1 MQCNITT
8 SLVVSLS
15 ESGFGLDELVYRME
29 ELAKEKAF
37 PELLRTIILVVD
49 ENLRLTVMLKN
60 RLPAKCSCTC
70 DSPDLVLDG
79 YMPRKI
85 RTRLGIVDLPRITRV
100 KCKHCGKTFV
110 PLTLMCGL
118 EKHQTK
124 SNELEKLVLEQC
136 AQESYRV
143 ATGNI
148 REMTAA
154 RECHSTFRR
163 WVIRTNAD
171 EIKVPEDVM
180 GSVPGV
186 LYADGTK
193 CKGIGEDGHACK
205 GDIKVLLGV
214 RNDGHVIPI
223 GTWTGHETW
232 KEISDQVAER
242 QVKFP
247 DGTILVCD
255 GEINL
260 AESLAKL
267 ASDEQ
272 RCQWHVQRDLY
283 HMMRMNGGKIKD
295 VRPMQQRLGGI
306 MAIELPKESF
316 AAVPEE
322 QKLSIRAKM
331 EQAEKDLDVLIG
343 DIRSKGY
350 TVAVNYLE
358 RAKHAMFGYVR
369 RWLALGLVCPR
380 ASSFI
385 ERTMRA
391 IGRRIK
397 KLGYNWKQE
406 GVGKIARIVLKLFA
420 SESEWNEYW
429 RKRMDLNQS
438 VMLNIPTRSICI
450 DSGHWL
456 QFMSFIV
463 QVRKDDMEFRRGR
476 TKLRH
481 N

>member
-29 ELAKEKAF
+29 ELANEKAF

-163 WVIRTNAD
+163 WVIRTNAN

-397 KLGYNWKQE
+397 KLGYNWKPE

-438 VMLNIPTRSICI
+438 VMLNFKV
-450 DSGHWL
+450 L
-456 QFMSFIV
+456 E
-463 QVRKDDMEFRRGR
+463 VR
-476 TKLRH
+476 
-481 N
+481 

>member
-1 MQCNITT
+1 MQYNITT
-8 SLVVSLS
+8 SLIVSLS
-15 ESGFGLDELVYRME
+15 ENSFGLDELIYRME
-29 ELAKEKAF
+29 ELANKKAF
-37 PELLRTIILVVD
+37 PQLLKTIVLLVD
-49 ENLRLTVMLKN
+49 ENLRLKVMLKQ
-60 RLPAKCSCTC
+60 PIPEKCSCTC
-70 DSPDLVLDG
+70 EHPDLVLDG
-79 YMPRKI
+79 GMPRKI
-85 RTRLGIVDLPRITRV
+85 RTRLGVVELPRITRV

-110 PLTLMCGL
+110 PLALMCGL
-118 EKHQTK
+118 EKHQTM
-124 SNELEKLVLEQC
+124 SNELAKLVLEQC

-148 REMTAA
+148 HEMTAA
-154 RECHSTFRR
+154 KECHSTFRR
-163 WVIRTNAD
+163 WVLKTDAD
-171 EIKVPEDVM
+171 EIRVPDGTM

-186 LYADGTK
+186 VYADGTK
-193 CKGIGEDGHACK
+193 CKSIGAGGHACR
-205 GDIKVLLGV
+205 GDVKVLLGV
-214 RNDGHVIPI
+214 RNEGTVFPI

-232 KEISDQVAER
+232 QDISDQLDKR

-255 GEINL
+255 GEIGL
-260 AESLAKL
+260 AESLSKL

-295 VRPMQQRLGGI
+295 VRPMQERLRGI

-316 AAVPEE
+316 AQVPEG
-322 QKLSIRAKM
+322 QKASIKAKM
-331 EQAEKDLDVLIG
+331 EQAERDLDVLIG

-397 KLGYNWKQE
+397 KLGYNWKDA

-420 SESEWNEYW
+420 TEGEWEEYW

-438 VMLNIPTRSICI
+438 VMLN
-450 DSGHWL
+450 
-456 QFMSFIV
+456 FKVME
-463 QVRKDDMEFRRGR
+463 VR
-476 TKLRH
+476 
-481 N
+481 

>member
-8 SLVVSLS
+8 SLIVSLS
-15 ESGFGLDELVYRME
+15 ETGFGLDELVYRME
-29 ELAKEKAF
+29 DLANKKAF

-49 ENLRLTVMLKN
+49 ENLRLKVMLKQS
-60 RLPAKCSCTC
+60 LPPKCGCSCDC
-70 DSPDLVLDG
+70 PDLVLDG
-79 YMPRKI
+79 GMPRKI
-85 RTRLGIVDLPRITRV
+85 RTRLGVVELPRITRV
-100 KCKHCGKTFV
+100 KCKHCGRTFT

-118 EKHQTK
+118 EKNQTM
-124 SNELEKLVLEQC
+124 SNELAKLVLEQC

-143 ATGNI
+143 AAGNI
-148 REMTAA
+148 HEMTAA
-154 RECHSTFRR
+154 KECHSTFRR
-163 WVIRTNAD
+163 WVLKTDAD
-171 EIKVPEDVM
+171 DINVPEDAM
-180 GSVPGV
+180 GAVPGV

-193 CKGIGEDGHACK
+193 CKSIGADGHACK
-205 GDIKVLLGV
+205 GDVKVLLGV
-214 RNDGHVIPI
+214 RNEGSVFPI

-232 KEISDQVAER
+232 QEISDQLTKR

-247 DGTILVCD
+247 DGSILVCD
-255 GEINL
+255 GEIGL
-260 AESLAKL
+260 AESLSKL
-267 ASDEQ
+267 VSDEQ
-272 RCQWHVQRDLY
+272 RCQWHVHRDLY

-295 VRPMQQRLGGI
+295 VRPMQERLRGI

-316 AAVPEE
+316 AQVPED
-322 QKLSIRAKM
+322 QKASIKAKM
-331 EQAEKDLDVLIG
+331 EQAERDLDVLIG

-397 KLGYNWKQE
+397 KLGYNWKDE

-420 SESEWNEYW
+420 TEGEWEEYW

-438 VMLNIPTRSICI
+438 VMLNFKV
-450 DSGHWL
+450 L
-456 QFMSFIV
+456 EV
-463 QVRKDDMEFRRGR
+463 Q
-476 TKLRH
+476 
-481 N
+481 

>member
-1 MQCNITT
+1 M
-8 SLVVSLS
+8 
-15 ESGFGLDELVYRME
+15 
-29 ELAKEKAF
+29 
-37 PELLRTIILVVD
+37 
-49 ENLRLTVMLKN
+49 
-60 RLPAKCSCTC
+60 
-70 DSPDLVLDG
+70 
-79 YMPRKI
+79 
-85 RTRLGIVDLPRITRV
+85 

-110 PLTLMCGL
+110 PLLLMCGL
-118 EKHQTK
+118 EKHQTM

-143 ATGNI
+143 AAGNI
-148 REMTAA
+148 HEMTAA
-154 RECHSTFRR
+154 KENHSTFRR
-163 WVIRTNAD
+163 WVLKTDAD
-171 EIKVPEDVM
+171 EIHVPEGAM

-193 CKGIGEDGHACK
+193 CKSIGVDGHSCK
-205 GDIKVLLGV
+205 GDVKVLLGV
-214 RNDGHVIPI
+214 RNEGTVFPI

-232 KEISDQVAER
+232 QNISEQLAKR

-255 GEINL
+255 GEIGL
-260 AESLAKL
+260 AESLSKL

-272 RCQWHVQRDLY
+272 RCQWHVHRDLY
-283 HMMRMNGGKIKD
+283 HMMRVNGGKIKD
-295 VRPMQQRLGGI
+295 VRPMQKRLKGI

-316 AAVPEE
+316 ALVPED
-322 QKLSIRAKM
+322 QKVSIKTKM
-331 EQAEKDLDVLIG
+331 EQAEKDLDLLIN
-343 DIRSKGY
+343 DIRLKGY
-350 TVAVNYLE
+350 AAAVNYLE

-397 KLGYNWKQE
+397 KLGYNWKDE

-420 SESEWNEYW
+420 TQGEWEEYW

-438 VMLNIPTRSICI
+438 VML
-450 DSGHWL
+450 
-456 QFMSFIV
+456 SFKI
-463 QVRKDDMEFRRGR
+463 QKVR
-476 TKLRH
+476 
-481 N
+481 

>member
-1 MQCNITT
+1 MQYNITT
-8 SLVVSLS
+8 SLIVSLS
-15 ESGFGLDELVYRME
+15 ENGFGLDELIYRME
-29 ELAKEKAF
+29 ELANKKAF
-37 PELLRTIILVVD
+37 PQLLRTIVLLVD
-49 ENLRLTVMLKN
+49 ENLRLKVML
-60 RLPAKCSCTC
+60 RQPLPEKCGCTC
-70 DSPDLVLDG
+70 AHPDLVLDG
-79 YMPRKI
+79 GMPRKI

-110 PLTLMCGL
+110 PLALMCGL
-118 EKHQTK
+118 ERHQTM
-124 SNELEKLVLEQC
+124 SNELAKLVLEQC

-148 REMTAA
+148 HEMTAA
-154 RECHSTFRR
+154 KESHSTFRR
-163 WVIRTNAD
+163 WVLKTDAD
-171 EIKVPEDVM
+171 EIRVPEGTM
-180 GSVPGV
+180 GAVPGV

-193 CKGIGEDGHACK
+193 CKSIGADGRACK
-205 GDIKVLLGV
+205 GDVKVLLGV
-214 RNDGHVIPI
+214 RNEGTVFPI

-232 KEISDQVAER
+232 QDISDQLTKR

-255 GEINL
+255 GEIGL
-260 AESLAKL
+260 AESLSKL

-272 RCQWHVQRDLY
+272 RCQWHVHRDLY

-295 VRPMQQRLGGI
+295 VRPVQERLKGI

-316 AAVPEE
+316 AQVPED
-322 QKLSIRAKM
+322 QKASIKAKM

-350 TVAVNYLE
+350 TIAVNYLE

-397 KLGYNWKQE
+397 KLGYNWKDK

-420 SESEWNEYW
+420 TEGEWEEYW

-438 VMLNIPTRSICI
+438 VMLNFKV
-450 DSGHWL
+450 L
-456 QFMSFIV
+456 EV
-463 QVRKDDMEFRRGR
+463 Q
-476 TKLRH
+476 
-481 N
+481 

>member
-1 MQCNITT
+1 MQYNITT
-8 SLVVSLS
+8 SLLVSLS
-15 ESGFGLDELVYRME
+15 ENGFGLDELIYRME
-29 ELAKEKAF
+29 DLANKKAF
-37 PELLRTIILVVD
+37 PELLRIIIMLVD
-49 ENLRLTVMLKN
+49 ENIRLKVMTKES
-60 RLPAKCSCTC
+60 LPEKCNC
-70 DSPDLVLDG
+70 DCEHPDLVLNG
-79 YMPRKI
+79 GVPRQI
-85 RTRLGIVDLPRITRV
+85 RSRLGKIELPRITRV

-118 EKHQTK
+118 EKHQTM
-124 SNELEKLVLEQC
+124 SNELAKLVLEQC

-148 REMTAA
+148 HEMTASK
-154 RECHSTFRR
+154 ESHSTFRR
-163 WVIRTNAD
+163 WVLKSDAD
-171 EIKVPEDVM
+171 EINVPENAM
-180 GSVPGV
+180 GAVPGV
-186 LYADGTK
+186 IYADGTK
-193 CKGIGEDGHACK
+193 CKSVDKDGHAVK
-205 GDIKVLLGV
+205 GDVKVLLGV
-214 RNDGHVIPI
+214 RDEGTVFPI

-232 KEISDQVAER
+232 QQISEQLTKR

-255 GEINL
+255 GEIGL

-283 HMMRMNGGKIKD
+283 HMMRMNGGKMAD
-295 VRPMQQRLGGI
+295 VKPMQQRLKGI

-316 AAVPEE
+316 AEVPEE
-322 QKLSIRAKM
+322 QKASIREKM
-331 EQAEKDLDVLIG
+331 ERAEKDLDVLIA

-350 TVAVNYLE
+350 AVAVNYLE

-369 RWLALGLVCPR
+369 RWLALGLVSPR

-397 KLGYNWKQE
+397 KLGYNWKEE

-420 SESEWNEYW
+420 TEGEWEDYW

-438 VMLNIPTRSICI
+438 VMLNFKV
-450 DSGHWL
+450 L
-456 QFMSFIV
+456 E
-463 QVRKDDMEFRRGR
+463 VR
-476 TKLRH
+476 
-481 N
+481 

>member
-15 ESGFGLDELVYRME
+15 ETGFGLDELVYRME
-29 ELAKEKAF
+29 DLANKKAF
-37 PELLRTIILVVD
+37 PELLKSIILVVD
-49 ENLRLTVMLKN
+49 ENIRLKVMLKQP
-60 RLPAKCSCTC
+60 LPAKCGCTC
-70 DSPDLVLDG
+70 ERPDPVLDG
-79 YMPRKI
+79 SMPRKI
-85 RTRLGIVDLPRITRV
+85 RTRLGIIDLPRITRV
-100 KCKHCGKTFV
+100 KCRHCGKTFV

-124 SNELEKLVLEQC
+124 SNELGKLVLEQC

-163 WVIRTNAD
+163 WEIKTDAD
-171 EIKVPEDVM
+171 EIKVPENIM

-193 CKGIGEDGHACK
+193 CKGIGAGGHACK

-232 KEISDQVAER
+232 KEISDQISER

-255 GEINL
+255 
-260 AESLAKL
+260 
-267 ASDEQ
+267 
-272 RCQWHVQRDLY
+272 
-283 HMMRMNGGKIKD
+283 
-295 VRPMQQRLGGI
+295 
-306 MAIELPKESF
+306 
-316 AAVPEE
+316 
-322 QKLSIRAKM
+322 M
-331 EQAEKDLDVLIG
+331 EQAEKDLDALIG

-350 TVAVNYLE
+350 SVAVNYLE
-358 RAKHAMFGYVR
+358 RAKLAMFGYVR

-397 KLGYNWKQE
+397 KLGYNWKEE

-420 SESEWNEYW
+420 SESEWEDYW

-438 VMLNIPTRSICI
+438 DMLNFKV
-450 DSGHWL
+450 L
-456 QFMSFIV
+456 E
-463 QVRKDDMEFRRGR
+463 VR
-476 TKLRH
+476 
-481 N
+481 

>member
-8 SLVVSLS
+8 SLIVSLS

-29 ELAKEKAF
+29 DLANKKAF
-37 PELLRTIILVVD
+37 PELLRSILLVVD
-49 ENLRLTVMLKN
+49 ENIRLKVMLKQS
-60 RLPAKCSCTC
+60 LPAKCDCPCAHS
-70 DSPDLVLDG
+70 DVVLDG

-85 RTRLGIVDLPRITRV
+85 RTRLGVVELPRITRV
-100 KCKHCGKTFV
+100 KCKRCGKTFV

-118 EKHQTK
+118 EKHQTM

-148 REMTAA
+148 HEMTAA

-163 WVIRTNAD
+163 WVLKTDAD
-171 EIKVPEDVM
+171 EIKVPEGAM

-193 CKGIGEDGHACK
+193 CKSIGADGHACK
-205 GDIKVLLGV
+205 GDVKVLLGV
-214 RNDGHVIPI
+214 RNEGSVFPI

-232 KEISDQVAER
+232 QDISSRLDER
-242 QVKFP
+242 KVGFP

-255 GEINL
+255 GELGL
-260 AESLAKL
+260 AESLSKL

-272 RCQWHVQRDLY
+272 RCQWHVHRDLY
-283 HMMRMNGGKIKD
+283 HMMRVNGGKIKD
-295 VRPMQQRLGGI
+295 VRPMQQRLQGI
-306 MAIELPKESF
+306 MAIELPRESF
-316 AAVPEE
+316 AQVPET
-322 QKLSIRAKM
+322 QKASIRAKM
-331 EQAEKDLDVLIG
+331 EQAGKDLDVLIG
-343 DIRSKGY
+343 DIRDKGY
-350 TVAVNYLE
+350 SVAVNYLE
-358 RAKHAMFGYVR
+358 RAKHAIFGYVR

-391 IGRRIK
+391 IGRRVK
-397 KLGYNWKQE
+397 KLGYNWKDE

-420 SESEWNEYW
+420 TEGEWEDYW

-438 VMLNIPTRSICI
+438 VMLNFKV
-450 DSGHWL
+450 L
-456 QFMSFIV
+456 E
-463 QVRKDDMEFRRGR
+463 VR
-476 TKLRH
+476 
-481 N
+481 

>member
-8 SLVVSLS
+8 SLSVSLS
-15 ESGFGLDELVYRME
+15 ETGFGLDELVYRME
-29 ELAKEKAF
+29 DLANKKAF

-49 ENLRLTVMLKN
+49 ENLRLKVMLKQS
-60 RLPAKCSCTC
+60 LPPKCGCSCDC
-70 DSPDLVLDG
+70 PDLVLDG
-79 YMPRKI
+79 GVPRKI
-85 RTRLGIVDLPRITRV
+85 RTRLGIVELPRITRV
-100 KCKHCGKTFV
+100 KCKHCGKTFT

-118 EKHQTK
+118 EKNQTM
-124 SNELEKLVLEQC
+124 SNELAKLVLEQC

-143 ATGNI
+143 AAGNI
-148 REMTAA
+148 HEMTAA
-154 RECHSTFRR
+154 KECHSTFRR
-163 WVIRTNAD
+163 WVLKTDAD
-171 EIKVPEDVM
+171 DINVPEDAM
-180 GSVPGV
+180 GAVPGV

-193 CKGIGEDGHACK
+193 CKGIGVDGHACK
-205 GDIKVLLGV
+205 GDVKVLLGV
-214 RNDGHVIPI
+214 RNEGTVFPI

-232 KEISDQVAER
+232 QEISGQLAKR

-255 GEINL
+255 GEIGL
-260 AESLAKL
+260 AESLSKL

-272 RCQWHVQRDLY
+272 RCQWHVHRDLY

-295 VRPMQQRLGGI
+295 VRPMQERLRGI
-306 MAIELPKESF
+306 MAIELPNESF
-316 AAVPEE
+316 AQVSED
-322 QKLSIRAKM
+322 QKASIKAKM
-331 EQAEKDLDVLIG
+331 EQAEKDIDVLID

-391 IGRRIK
+391 IGRRVK
-397 KLGYNWKQE
+397 KLGYNWKDK

-420 SESEWNEYW
+420 TEGEWEEYW

-438 VMLNIPTRSICI
+438 VMLNFKV
-450 DSGHWL
+450 L
-456 QFMSFIV
+456 EV
-463 QVRKDDMEFRRGR
+463 Q
-476 TKLRH
+476 
-481 N
+481 

>member
-15 ESGFGLDELVYRME
+15 ETGFGLDELVHRME
-29 ELAKEKAF
+29 ELANKKAF
-37 PELLRTIILVVD
+37 PELLRSIILVVD
-49 ENLRLTVMLKN
+49 ENIRLKVML
-60 RLPAKCSCTC
+60 RQPLPAKCGCTC
-70 DSPDLVLDG
+70 EHPDPALNG
-79 YMPRKI
+79 HMPRKI

-100 KCKHCGKTFV
+100 KCRHCGKTFA
-110 PLTLMCGL
+110 PLALMCGL
-118 EKHQTK
+118 EKHQTM

-143 ATGNI
+143 AAGNI
-148 REMTAA
+148 HEMTAA

-163 WVIRTNAD
+163 WVLKTDAD
-171 EIKVPEDVM
+171 EIRVPEGTM
-180 GSVPGV
+180 GAVPGV

-193 CKGIGEDGHACK
+193 CKGVDADGHACK
-205 GDIKVLLGV
+205 GDVKVLLGV
-214 RNDGHVIPI
+214 RNEGSVFPI

-232 KEISDQVAER
+232 QDISAQLTER
-242 QVKFP
+242 RVEFP

-255 GEINL
+255 GEIGL
-260 AESLAKL
+260 AESLSNL

-272 RCQWHVQRDLY
+272 RCQWHVHRDLY

-295 VRPMQQRLGGI
+295 VRPMQERLRGI

-316 AAVPEE
+316 AQVPEE
-322 QKLSIRAKM
+322 QKASIKAKM

-397 KLGYNWKQE
+397 KLGYNWKDE

-420 SESEWNEYW
+420 TEGEWEDYW

-438 VMLNIPTRSICI
+438 VMLNFKI
-450 DSGHWL
+450 L
-456 QFMSFIV
+456 E
-463 QVRKDDMEFRRGR
+463 VR
-476 TKLRH
+476 
-481 N
+481 

>member
-1 MQCNITT
+1 MHYNITT
-8 SLVVSLS
+8 SLIVSLS
-15 ESGFGLDELVYRME
+15 ENGFGLDELIYRME
-29 ELAKEKAF
+29 ELANKKAF
-37 PELLRTIILVVD
+37 PQLLKTIVLLVD
-49 ENLRLTVMLKN
+49 ENLRLKVMLKQP
-60 RLPAKCSCTC
+60 LPEKCGCTC
-70 DSPDLVLDG
+70 EHSDLILDG
-79 YMPRKI
+79 GMPRKI
-85 RTRLGIVDLPRITRV
+85 RTRLGLVELPRITRV

-110 PLTLMCGL
+110 PLALMCGL
-118 EKHQTK
+118 EKYQTM
-124 SNELEKLVLEQC
+124 SNELAKLVLEQC

-148 REMTAA
+148 HEMTAA
-154 RECHSTFRR
+154 KECHSTFRR
-163 WVIRTNAD
+163 WVLKTDAD
-171 EIKVPEDVM
+171 EISVPEGTM

-193 CKGIGEDGHACK
+193 CKSIGADGHACK
-205 GDIKVLLGV
+205 GDVKVLLGV
-214 RNDGHVIPI
+214 RNEGTVFPI

-232 KEISDQVAER
+232 QEISDQLAKR

-255 GEINL
+255 GEIGL
-260 AESLAKL
+260 AESLSKL

-272 RCQWHVQRDLY
+272 RCQWHVRRDLY

-295 VRPMQQRLGGI
+295 VRPMQERLRGI

-316 AAVPEE
+316 AQVPED
-322 QKLSIRAKM
+322 QKASIKAKM
-331 EQAEKDLDVLIG
+331 EQAEKDLDVLID

-397 KLGYNWKQE
+397 KLGYNWKDE
-406 GVGKIARIVLKLFA
+406 GVGKIARIVRKLFA
-420 SESEWNEYW
+420 TESEWEEYW

-438 VMLNIPTRSICI
+438 VMLNFKV
-450 DSGHWL
+450 L
-456 QFMSFIV
+456 EV
-463 QVRKDDMEFRRGR
+463 Q
-476 TKLRH
+476 
-481 N
+481 

>member
-29 ELAKEKAF
+29 ELANEKAF

-260 AESLAKL
+260 AES
-267 ASDEQ
+267 
-272 RCQWHVQRDLY
+272 
-283 HMMRMNGGKIKD
+283 
-295 VRPMQQRLGGI
+295 
-306 MAIELPKESF
+306 
-316 AAVPEE
+316 
-322 QKLSIRAKM
+322 
-331 EQAEKDLDVLIG
+331 
-343 DIRSKGY
+343 
-350 TVAVNYLE
+350 
-358 RAKHAMFGYVR
+358 
-369 RWLALGLVCPR
+369 
-380 ASSFI
+380 
-385 ERTMRA
+385 
-391 IGRRIK
+391 
-397 KLGYNWKQE
+397 
-406 GVGKIARIVLKLFA
+406 
-420 SESEWNEYW
+420 
-429 RKRMDLNQS
+429 
-438 VMLNIPTRSICI
+438 
-450 DSGHWL
+450 
-456 QFMSFIV
+456 
-463 QVRKDDMEFRRGR
+463 
-476 TKLRH
+476 
-481 N
+481 

>member
-1 MQCNITT
+1 MQYNITT
-8 SLVVSLS
+8 SLIVSLS
-15 ESGFGLDELVYRME
+15 ENGFGLDELIYRME
-29 ELAKEKAF
+29 ELANKKAF
-37 PELLRTIILVVD
+37 PQLLKTIVLLVD
-49 ENLRLTVMLKN
+49 ENLRLKVML
-60 RLPAKCSCTC
+60 RQPLPEKCGCTC
-70 DSPDLVLDG
+70 AHPDLVLDG
-79 YMPRKI
+79 GMPRKI

-110 PLTLMCGL
+110 PLALMCGL
-118 EKHQTK
+118 ERHQTM
-124 SNELEKLVLEQC
+124 SNELAKLVLEQC

-143 ATGNI
+143 ATSNI
-148 REMTAA
+148 HEMTAA
-154 RECHSTFRR
+154 KESHSTFRR
-163 WVIRTNAD
+163 WVLKTDAD
-171 EIKVPEDVM
+171 EIRVPEGTM
-180 GSVPGV
+180 GAVPGV

-193 CKGIGEDGHACK
+193 CKSIGADGRACK
-205 GDIKVLLGV
+205 GDVKVLLGV
-214 RNDGHVIPI
+214 RNEGTVFPI

-232 KEISDQVAER
+232 QDISDQLTKR

-255 GEINL
+255 GEIGL
-260 AESLAKL
+260 AESLSKL

-272 RCQWHVQRDLY
+272 RCQWHVHRDLY

-295 VRPMQQRLGGI
+295 VRPVQERLKGI

-316 AAVPEE
+316 AQVPED
-322 QKLSIRAKM
+322 QKASIKTKM

-397 KLGYNWKQE
+397 KLGYNWKDE

-420 SESEWNEYW
+420 TEGEWEEYW

-438 VMLNIPTRSICI
+438 VMLNFKV
-450 DSGHWL
+450 L
-456 QFMSFIV
+456 EV
-463 QVRKDDMEFRRGR
+463 Q
-476 TKLRH
+476 
-481 N
+481 